1 MGLEWGIKRRGILE
15 EEKVG
20 SHPRCLPH
28 LKYSTPAGRNI
39 TSAPPCQYMVVG
51 RAEGEVGRGRGK
63 RGPSKRGKKKGVGGE
78 GRGGGP
84 PGSGAGLLLAGE
96 QGVDDGGQQQVISL
110 SQTLILKV
118 LSSNHPKPHV
128 KFILQVHMN
137 VANQTT
143 SLKI

>member
-1 MGLEWGIKRRGILE
+1 
-15 EEKVG
+15 
-20 SHPRCLPH
+20 
-28 LKYSTPAGRNI
+28 
-39 TSAPPCQYMVVG
+39 MVVG

>member
-84 PGSGAGLLLAGE
+84 PGSGTGLLLAGE
-96 QGVDDGGQQQVISL
+96 QGVDDGGQQQVNSL
-110 SQTLILKV
+110 SQTFQRSYSVLNIKV
-118 LSSNHPKPHV
+118 TVFRNPL
-128 KFILQVHMN
+128 
-137 VANQTT
+137 
-143 SLKI
+143 